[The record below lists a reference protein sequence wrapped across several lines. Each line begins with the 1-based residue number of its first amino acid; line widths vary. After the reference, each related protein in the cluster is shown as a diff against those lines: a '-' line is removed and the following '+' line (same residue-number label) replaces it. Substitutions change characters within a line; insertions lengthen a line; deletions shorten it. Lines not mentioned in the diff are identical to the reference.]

1 MAKNKLAKGLIP
13 RTDCVAAMSKHI
25 NWGMV
30 PIKMAYFFL
39 ATGILYDLHTNII
52 IGGLFT
58 NMILEIL
65 NNIHLLCAFIS

>member
-1 MAKNKLAKGLIP
+1 MAKNKLAKGLLP
-13 RTDCVAAMSKHI
+13 RNDCVAAMSKHI

-52 IGGLFT
+52 LKYDIR
-58 NMILEIL
+58 N
-65 NNIHLLCAFIS
+65 SK

>member
-52 IGGLFT
+52 LGGLF
-58 NMILEIL
+58 MILEIL
-65 NNIHLLCAFIS
+65 NIIHLLCAFIS

>member
-1 MAKNKLAKGLIP
+1 MVNNKLAKGSTL

-52 IGGLFT
+52 LGGKYDIR
-58 NMILEIL
+58 N
-65 NNIHLLCAFIS
+65 SK

>member
-1 MAKNKLAKGLIP
+1 MAKNKLAKGSIP
-13 RTDCVAAMSKHI
+13 RTDCMAAMSKHI

-52 IGGLFT
+52 LGGF

-65 NNIHLLCAFIS
+65 NIIHLLCAFIS